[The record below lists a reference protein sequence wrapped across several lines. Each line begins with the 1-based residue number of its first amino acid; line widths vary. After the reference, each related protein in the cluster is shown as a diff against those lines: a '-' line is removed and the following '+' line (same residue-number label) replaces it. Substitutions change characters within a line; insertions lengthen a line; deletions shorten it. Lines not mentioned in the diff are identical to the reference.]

1 VLDVDATV
9 ALLAQ
14 QPRATVLLV
23 DFDGSL
29 SRIVDHPD
37 DARPLPEVVS
47 VLTALVAILGRV
59 GVVSGRPVEFLA
71 AHLPVPG
78 LTLVGQYGLE
88 SYADGVLTV
97 DPRTQPY
104 LDRIAEAATRA
115 ETRLP
120 GIYVERKGTTAITLH
135 WRTASDR
142 AEEVNAAASDLAAQF
157 GLDAP
162 QRGRKAVELRPPVPV
177 DKGTVVAQLVAGFAV
192 GAFAGD
198 DLGDV
203 PAFMALKR
211 CVDTGQLE
219 RAVRIGVSSPE
230 APPELRA
237 AVDLL
242 VDGPEGLLA
251 LLTAVVERA
260 GD

>member
-1 VLDVDATV
+1 M
-9 ALLAQ
+9 
-14 QPRATVLLV
+14 
-23 DFDGSL
+23 
-29 SRIVDHPD
+29 
-37 DARPLPEVVS
+37 
-47 VLTALVAILGRV
+47 GRV
-59 GVVSGRPVEFLA
+59 GVVSGRPVDFLI

-104 LDRIAEAATRA
+104 LDGIAEAAALA
-115 ETRLP
+115 EARLP

-142 AEEVNAAASDLAAQF
+142 AAEVVAVAADLASRF

-177 DKGTVVAQLVAGFAV
+177 DKGTVVEQLVAGFAV

-203 PAFMALKR
+203 PAFAALER
-211 CVDTGQLE
+211 AVAAGRLE
-219 RAVRIGVSSPE
+219 RAVRIGVLSPE

-237 AVDLL
+237 SVDAL
-242 VDGPEGLLA
+242 VDGPEGLLD
-251 LLTAVVERA
+251 LLAAVVERA
-260 GD
+260 RD

>member
-1 VLDVDATV
+1 VPDVDATV
-9 ALLAQ
+9 ALLTQ
-14 QPRATVLLV
+14 QPRRTVLLV

-37 DARPLPEVVS
+37 DARPLPEVVPA
-47 VLTALVAILGRV
+47 LAALVGVLGRV
-59 GVVSGRPVEFLA
+59 GVVSGRPVDFLVE
-71 AHLPVPG
+71 HLPVPG

-88 SYADGVLTV
+88 SSAGGVLTV

-104 LDRIAEAATRA
+104 LDRVAEAAARA
-115 ETRLP
+115 EARLP
-120 GIYVERKGTTAITLH
+120 GIYVERKGTTAVTLH

-142 AEEVNAAASDLAAQF
+142 AEEVSAVAAELAAEL

-177 DKGTVVAQLVAGFAV
+177 DKGTVVSQLVDGFAV
-192 GAFAGD
+192 GGFAGD

-203 PAFMALKR
+203 PAFLALER
-211 CVDTGQLE
+211 AVARGQLE
-219 RAVRIGVSSPE
+219 RAVRIGVLSAE
-230 APPELRA
+230 APAELRA
-237 AVDLL
+237 AVDTL

-251 LLTAVVERA
+251 LLNAVAERA
-260 GD
+260 RD

>member
-9 ALLAQ
+9 ALLTQ
-14 QPRATVLLV
+14 QPRRTALLV

-29 SRIVDHPD
+29 SRIVAHPD
-37 DARPLPEVVS
+37 DARPLPEVVI
-47 VLTALVAILGRV
+47 VLEALVGVLGRV
-59 GVVSGRPVEFLA
+59 GVVSGRPVDFLA
-71 AHLPVPG
+71 EHLPVAG
-78 LTLVGQYGLE
+78 LTLVGQYGIE
-88 SYADGVLTV
+88 SYADGVRTV
-97 DPRTQPY
+97 DPRTKPY
-104 LDRIAEAATRA
+104 LDRIAEAAALA
-115 ETRLP
+115 EARLP
-120 GIYVERKGTTAITLH
+120 GIYVERKGETAITLH

-142 AEEVNAAASDLAAQF
+142 AEEVSGVAADLAAQF

-203 PAFMALKR
+203 PAFAALEQAADAG
-211 CVDTGQLE
+211 VIAH
-219 RAVRIGVSSPE
+219 AVRIGVLSPE

-237 AVDLL
+237 SVDT
-242 VDGPEGLLA
+242 VVEGPEGLLD
-251 LLTAVVERA
+251 LLTAVVARVQA
-260 GD
+260 